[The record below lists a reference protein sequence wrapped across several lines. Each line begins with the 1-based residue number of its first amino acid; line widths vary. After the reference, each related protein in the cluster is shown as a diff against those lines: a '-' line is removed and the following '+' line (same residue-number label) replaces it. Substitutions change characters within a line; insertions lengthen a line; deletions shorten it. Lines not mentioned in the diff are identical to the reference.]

1 MSTIRRPSVSA
12 ERVRWADV
20 DLVGIMRFS
29 AVTRL
34 VENGEQ
40 DLWRE
45 AGLPYSNVMEG
56 PDTWMPRR
64 SLNIEYTAPA
74 RIDDPLALVT
84 YVSRMGDTS
93 LTFNVE
99 VMSAD
104 FQKLYASAKVVTV
117 CVDSRDFRKQTIP
130 EALRTAMA
138 PFVMSPDEV
147 RSLVSSGQL
156 AKGQEQS

>member
-1 MSTIRRPSVSA
+1 MSASPRPNISA

-40 DLWRE
+40 ELWRE
-45 AGLPYSNVMEG
+45 AGFPYAQVMQN

-64 SLNIEYTAPA
+64 NLNIEYTAPA

-84 YVSRMGDTS
+84 YVSRLGDSS

-99 VMSAD
+99 VMSDD
-104 FQKLYASAKVVTV
+104 FTKLYASATVVTV
-117 CVDSRDFRKQTIP
+117 CVSSADFRKQSMP
-130 EALRTAMA
+130 AELRDAMA
-138 PFVMSPDEV
+138 PFTMTPDAV
-147 RSLVSSGQL
+147 RTMIGNRQL
-156 AKGQEQS
+156 TLG